1 MLKTKQTVLRL
12 PLPKLISLV
21 KNAIAVQRL
30 NLKAKSEFAVIKTL
44 VDLVEKG
51 LHSKSKDVKLCAV
64 TNYDTY

>member
-12 PLPKLISLV
+12 TLAKLISLV

-30 NLKAKSEFAVIKTL
+30 NVKAESDFSVIKTL
-44 VDLVEKG
+44 ADLLEKG
-51 LHSKSKDVKLCAV
+51 LHSKSKDVRLCAV